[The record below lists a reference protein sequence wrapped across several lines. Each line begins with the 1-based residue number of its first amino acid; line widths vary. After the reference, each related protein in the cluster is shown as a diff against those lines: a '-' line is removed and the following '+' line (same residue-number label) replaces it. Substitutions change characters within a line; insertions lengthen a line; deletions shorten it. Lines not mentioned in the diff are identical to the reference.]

1 MMSGKRG
8 KGEGQSLVELA
19 LLLPVLILILAAA
32 LDVGRAFQTYIVV
45 INAARE
51 GARYATLYPDDPQAI
66 RDQVINEAATSNIDL
81 SSSAVVIEIGAPGE
95 PVTVTVTY
103 NFEPIMG
110 QIFGGPTIPIQGSAT
125 MIRY

>member
-1 MMSGKRG
+1 MTWKRG
-8 KGEGQSLVELA
+8 EGEGQSLVELA
-19 LLLPVLILILAAA
+19 LLLPTLMLILAAA
-32 LDVGRAFQTYIVV
+32 LDVGRAFQAHIVV

-51 GARYATLYPDDPQAI
+51 GARYAASYPDDSQAI
-66 RDQVINEAATSNIDL
+66 RDQVINEAAASNIDL

-103 NFEPIMG
+103 NFQPVMG
-110 QIFGGPTIPIQGSAT
+110 QIFGGSTIPIQGSAT